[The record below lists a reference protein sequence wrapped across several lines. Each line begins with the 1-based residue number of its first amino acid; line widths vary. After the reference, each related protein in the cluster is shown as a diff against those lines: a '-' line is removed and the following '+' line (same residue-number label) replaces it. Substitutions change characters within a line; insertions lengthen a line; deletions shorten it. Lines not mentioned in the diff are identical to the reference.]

1 MHLYLDFNA
10 SYLTALLMGLFSSLH
25 CIGMCGSIIGTLTF
39 SLSPELR
46 NNNSRL
52 FCTVLSYN
60 VGRIISYA
68 MAGAVVAVVV
78 EFLSLPFSNGQA
90 HRALQLISAVIMAG
104 AGLYLAGW
112 FPRFAYIEKLGIHLW
127 KIAEPYGRKLIPV
140 KSLKQALLFGMVWG
154 WLPCGLIYTALA
166 LAATTGNILHSA
178 LTMFIFGLGTLP
190 AVMGVGII
198 TPLLTRL
205 SRAQRF
211 KSIVGVLF
219 IIFALLA
226 AFPSLNP
233 MRVEHIMTY

>member
-1 MHLYLDFNA
+1 
-10 SYLTALLMGLFSSLH
+10 MG
-25 CIGMCGSIIGTLTF
+25 
-39 SLSPELR
+39 
-46 NNNSRL
+46 
-52 FCTVLSYN
+52 
-60 VGRIISYA
+60 
-68 MAGAVVAVVV
+68 
-78 EFLSLPFSNGQA
+78 
-90 HRALQLISAVIMAG
+90 G

-127 KIAEPYGRKLIPV
+127 KLAEPYGRKLIPV
-140 KSLKQALLFGMVWG
+140 KSLQQALLFGMVWG

-166 LAATTGNILHSA
+166 LAATTGDIIHSA

-211 KSIVGVLF
+211 KSIVGILF